1 MPGLVLGG
9 TGASASGGKAE
20 GAGAATATFAAAA
33 AAAEGRIRSS
43 LVPWAKAQLSPR
55 SQ

>member
-20 GAGAATATFAAAA
+20 GAGAATFAAAA